1 MSIVSDSIKIEL
13 ENYINISKTYKD
25 KINSAKTKA
34 KVKFYIKKLKKN
46 NKIVADLLI
55 GLDKLK

>member
-34 KVKFYIKKLKKN
+34 KAKFYIKKLKKN